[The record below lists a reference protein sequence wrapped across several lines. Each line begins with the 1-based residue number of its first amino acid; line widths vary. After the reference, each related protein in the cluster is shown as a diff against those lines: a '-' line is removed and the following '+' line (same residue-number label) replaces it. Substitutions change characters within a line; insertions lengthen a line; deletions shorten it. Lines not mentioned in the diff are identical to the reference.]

1 MTDTNALIGTEL
13 KTFPGGYIGQSVWQV
28 RFNDSADAAITIFQC
43 EEACDLTGAMAYCK
57 ALAGTSPFYKFE
69 LFAVD
74 ATAYMGGPTGSALAT
89 TADFQGVVGDVSVN
103 FTSAYTCTQGQ
114 VLCLKLSYA
123 DDGSTIDG
131 SNYADFLYASGTFKF
146 NLFPIAAYWTGSS
159 WYGSNNY
166 MPSMV
171 VHTDL
176 AAGVDFG
183 GLYNIDAGNYA
194 TVMDSGD
201 RYALRMEIPA
211 TENLEFH
218 IDGFRY
224 TGKVENSGGG
234 DFVAGIWPESGA
246 ALATVTIDSYQQNYQ
261 MNQNYTRDYYFTQ
274 SATVSSGDVVY
285 LGFESLGSPNN
296 VNISYM
302 QPNGAAGLKSWPGG
316 DAFYASGYDGSSWTD
331 DKTKRLMLNPILSSV
346 HGTASGG
353 GASTF
358 AATMGVI
365 G

>member
-1 MTDTNALIGTEL
+1 MADTNALIGTEL
-13 KTFPGGYIGQSVWQV
+13 KTFPGSYFGQSVWQV
-28 RFNDSADAAITIFQC
+28 RCNDAADAAITVFQC

-57 ALAGTSPFYKFE
+57 ALVGTSPFYKFE

-74 ATAYMGGPTGSALAT
+74 TSAYFTPTGSALAT
-89 TADFQGVVGDVSVN
+89 TAAFQCAVGDVSVN

-123 DDGSTIDG
+123 SGTIDG
-131 SNYADFLYASGTFKF
+131 SNYVDVLYASSTVRY
-146 NLFPIAAYWTGSS
+146 NLLPMSAYWTGSS
-159 WYGSNNY
+159 WYGSNQY
-166 MPSMV
+166 YPSMV

-183 GLYNIDAGNYA
+183 GVYNIASGNFE
-194 TVMDSGD
+194 TLSVSGD

-211 TENLEFH
+211 SENLEFH

-224 TGKVENSGGG
+224 TGKVENSGGTN
-234 DFVAGIWPESGA
+234 VIAGIWPASGS
-246 ALATVTIDSYQQNYQ
+246 ALASATIDTHQQNYQ
-261 MNQNYTRDYYFTQ
+261 MGQNYSRDYYFTS
-274 SATVSSGDVVY
+274 SATVASGSVY
-285 LGFESLGSPNN
+285 YIGFEHTGDQ
-296 VNISYM
+296 VNIQYA

-316 DAFYASGYDGSSWTD
+316 ASFYASKYASSSWTD
-331 DKTKRLMLNPILSSV
+331 DNTKRLMLNPILSSV

-353 GASTF
+353 GGSSIPGPSI
-358 AATMGVI
+358 GVI